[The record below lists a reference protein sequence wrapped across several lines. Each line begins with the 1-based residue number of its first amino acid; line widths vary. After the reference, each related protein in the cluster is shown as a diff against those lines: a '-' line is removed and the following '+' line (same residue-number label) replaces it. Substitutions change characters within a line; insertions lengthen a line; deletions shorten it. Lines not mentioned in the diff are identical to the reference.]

1 MQSFYV
7 TDEGTQ
13 NQELDDVDSSTNTC
27 SLALILRVIVF
38 MSTQFFLKKNTDI
51 KIYKFLG
58 Y

>member
-38 MSTQFFLKKNTDI
+38 MSTQFFLKKNNDI